1 MSGDLRSPNNKLA
14 VLRKNH
20 TNSGPRD
27 GPKTRHLTAKLGA
40 SGAYEARTTDAI
52 DITRAPRTNSQR
64 MMFKVAPSHFP
75 VAARPG
81 RPRKLISVMTVV
93 RWLFLFLYVRVNFFE
108 GVCNLVEKQ

>member
-1 MSGDLRSPNNKLA
+1 MGKNKAPNCEARCLRR
-14 VLRKNH
+14 LR
-20 TNSGPRD
+20 
-27 GPKTRHLTAKLGA
+27 A
-40 SGAYEARTTDAI
+40 ARTTDAI

-75 VAARPG
+75 VAERHG
-81 RPRKLISVMTVV
+81 RPRTLISVMTVV